1 MSVLPMDGF
10 ARNRLADG
18 PLMGGGR
25 SAGFRFVL
33 EQNRSGHWVLSQVV
47 WRTVRPLG
55 ADSPQVTSSFSQ
67 KCFGFWAFGVLNC
80 GRSADGERTVCP
92 GSNGQL

>member
-10 ARNRLADG
+10 ARNRPVDG

-55 ADSPQVTSSFSQ
+55 ADSPQVTSSFCQ
-67 KCFGFWAFGVLNC
+67 KLFGFWAFGVLSRRQSTH
-80 GRSADGERTVCP
+80 GVLIVRP
-92 GSNGQL
+92 GL